1 MSQSKVFHS
10 DDPSRREWVANG
22 GLHDEDSA
30 AMAPALASAPVK
42 ALPTYDLESEL
53 MDAFHGPVVGIDEA
67 GRGPWA
73 GPVVVAAVILNP
85 DRIPEGLNDS
95 KVLTAAAREDRY
107 AEIMATACVSIAIG
121 NVRRIDRINILQA
134 TLWGMRAA
142 YRGLETPAAVAL
154 IDGNIAPRRF
164 PCKARTVVGGD
175 GRSLSIAAASIVA
188 KVTRDRMMVK
198 LARRYRRYGW
208 EFEQGLRHAG
218 ACPRHQGAWRL
229 HPPSPLLQP
238 DRARAAAAHGA
249 TGRGRAGLAR
259 RRRRFVGIA
268 ERVHALEQAGEAA
281 RLLRRCPSGSAEA
294 TPVSGGV
301 LSAELSGT

>member
-1 MSQSKVFHS
+1 MATKASEAKVFHS
-10 DDPSRREWVANG
+10 DDESWREWVANG

-30 AMAPALASAPVK
+30 AMAKALASAPVK
-42 ALPTYDLESEL
+42 ALPTYDLESGL
-53 MDAFHGPVVGIDEA
+53 MDELRGPIVGIDEA

-95 KVLTAAAREDRY
+95 KVLTAEAREDRY
-107 AEIMATACVSIAIG
+107 AEIIATSCVSIAIG

-142 YRGLETPAAVAL
+142 YRGLETAAAAAL

-208 EFEQGLRHAG
+208 ESNKGYGTPEH
-218 ACPRHQGAWRL
+218 
-229 HPPSPLLQP
+229 
-238 DRARAAAAHGA
+238 ARAIKKHGVC
-249 TGRGRAGLAR
+249 THHRRSFSPIELALQLLK
-259 RRRRFVGIA
+259 
-268 ERVHALEQAGEAA
+268 EPALEAA
-281 RLLRRCPSGSAEA
+281 PD
-294 TPVSGGV
+294 
-301 LSAELSGT
+301 